1 MRRGICPK
9 CNANA
14 VYATNTRDGD
24 FMLPTSSLLGMA
36 TVAGIVSSERYVC
49 VNCGYFERYV
59 SDREVL
65 KTIQTSSVWI
75 KV

>member
-1 MRRGICPK
+1 MRNGICPK

-14 VYATNTRDGD
+14 IYATNTRDTN

-36 TVAGIVSSERYVC
+36 TVAEVVNSERYVC

-59 SDREVL
+59 SNREVL
-65 KTIQTSSVWI
+65 NTISTSSVWI